1 MTKAYLTAEEI
12 KEIDNLSDLTLAEYL
27 SKLPEEKKELVSH
40 IFSKNRSLKMLKI
53 LADRSDKNN
62 KRLMKLL
69 DENGIKYG
77 GDISNARG
85 MFKGSSF
92 GTDTLMKQKQSEKKL
107 DNDKHF

>member
-1 MTKAYLTAEEI
+1 MLESERDKTYKKEEIFMAKAYLTAEEI

-77 GDISNARG
+77 G
-85 MFKGSSF
+85 
-92 GTDTLMKQKQSEKKL
+92 
-107 DNDKHF
+107 